1 MFHFEVVN
9 ANQTEDLSLNKTED
23 PSLNKTIYFA
33 LDNIDVFDRHCDGE

>member
-9 ANQTEDLSLNKTED
+9 ANQTED